1 VNLIPPRE
9 AGPNVSIREHL
20 RLWREQHEEEKLDS
34 VSALLDLGNPGD
46 VQNMLTRPAESDIIV
61 DTIDDEHNDGLMSD
75 AQLGQDGVMEFD
87 SDRPFLRCGDLV
99 ELSLVR

>member
-1 VNLIPPRE
+1 MARTARGRE
-9 AGPNVSIREHL
+9 VRFSLGS
-20 RLWREQHEEEKLDS
+20 
-34 VSALLDLGNPGD
+34 LDLGNPGD

-99 ELSLVR
+99 ELSLVG